1 MPVYNKRGI
10 LLLPK
15 VIVLNPK
22 DGNTGITGLKQ
33 ESLRN
38 NLLKNI
44 YVNHTADI
52 PERGICGIL

>member
-1 MPVYNKRGI
+1 MKKLPEVLGI
-10 LLLPK
+10 
-15 VIVLNPK
+15 NRT
-22 DGNTGITGLKQ
+22 NTGITGLKQ